1 MATVSVII
9 TTYNRPDALAAVLEG
24 FRVQSNHDFE
34 AVIADD
40 GSTEDTAH
48 LIQEVSGKMPF
59 LLHHVWQED
68 KGFRASAVRN
78 RAIAAS
84 RGDYVIFVD
93 GDCIPFPD
101 FIATHHRLAERGW
114 FVSGNRILM
123 SRLFTERVLAEKLP
137 VHSWGS
143 LKWVYARMR
152 GWINRV
158 LPLLRLPDARL
169 RKHKRDRWEGAKTCN
184 LAVWRED
191 LLRVNGFDE
200 RYQGWGH
207 EDADL
212 VVRLIRSKVWRKEAR
227 CAVPV
232 LHLWHPQV
240 ERTDLSDNVSRL
252 QAVLC
257 ESNIVARQGLGQHLI
272 FPRGSG

>member
-1 MATVSVII
+1 MAAASVII

-40 GSTEDTAH
+40 GSTDETAH
-48 LIQEVSGKMPF
+48 LIRRMSERLPF
-59 LLHHVWQED
+59 PVHHVWQED
-68 KGFRASAVRN
+68 KGFRAAAVRN

-84 RGDYVIFVD
+84 HGDYVIFVD
-93 GDCIPFPD
+93 GDCIPLPD
-101 FIATHHRLAERGW
+101 FIASHFRLAERGW

-123 SRLFTERVLAEKLP
+123 SRLFTGRVLAEKLP

-143 LKWVYARMR
+143 LQWMCARMR

-158 LPLLRLPDARL
+158 LPLLRLPYGRL
-169 RKHKRDRWEGAKTCN
+169 RKHKRDQWEGAKTCN
-184 LAVWRED
+184 LAIWRED

-227 CAVPV
+227 FSVPV
-232 LHLWHPQV
+232 LHLWHPHV
-240 ERTDLSDNVSRL
+240 ERAGLADNVSRL
-252 QAVLC
+252 QAVLR
-257 ESNIVARQGLGQHLI
+257 EGNIAARQGLHQHLL
-272 FPRGSG
+272 FPR